1 MTAVTEQEHDHI
13 KPKATLFVEEKL
25 RRVARGATRQIVTRR
40 GAELGMWNGAGYP
53 KSGTVWLC
61 KQLGSALGLP
71 APIDYQLPI
80 MMQSVIHSHWMYDER
95 FGPSVYIRRDGRDV
109 VVSMY
114 FHWMRGLVLKRD
126 PKYSAALA
134 EIFHKLY
141 GPSFDPD
148 DAVGNMPKFIEY
160 QMTVAPT
167 TRGVTWQD
175 HIRAW
180 WDQPNVGHVSYENL
194 LVDGVNELS
203 QAIEKAQGTPV
214 DRRLVELAVER
225 HAFKTETGRAAGEE
239 HRGSFLRKGI
249 AGDWVEHF
257 SREAGEVFDQFA
269 GQDLVDFGYEADR
282 TWWHQL

>member
-1 MTAVTEQEHDHI
+1 
-13 KPKATLFVEEKL
+13 
-25 RRVARGATRQIVTRR
+25 
-40 GAELGMWNGAGYP
+40 
-53 KSGTVWLC
+53 
-61 KQLGSALGLP
+61 
-71 APIDYQLPI
+71 
-80 MMQSVIHSHWMYDER
+80 
-95 FGPSVYIRRDGRDV
+95 
-109 VVSMY
+109 MY

-134 EIFHKLY
+134 EIFRKLY

-203 QAIEKAQGTPV
+203 QAIEKAQGKPV
-214 DRRLVELAVER
+214 DCRLVELAVER

-269 GQDLVDFGYEADR
+269 GQDLVDFGYESDR